1 MPQSVHCQKL
11 KTGVYYKQQR
21 KGDTTMK
28 QVTKDMNI
36 REMVMMDEGIA
47 EILMGAGMHC
57 LGCMMSHF
65 ENLEQACAVHGID
78 ADALVDQINEYLEA
92 QGE

>member
-1 MPQSVHCQKL
+1 
-11 KTGVYYKQQR
+11 
-21 KGDTTMK
+21 MK

-78 ADALVDQINEYLEA
+78 ADALVAQINEYLEA
-92 QGE
+92 QGD

>member
-1 MPQSVHCQKL
+1 
-11 KTGVYYKQQR
+11 
-21 KGDTTMK
+21 MK

-36 REMVMMDEGIA
+36 REMVLMDEGIA
-47 EILMGAGMHC
+47 QILMGAGMHC

-78 ADALVDQINEYLEA
+78 ADALVTEINEYLEA

>member
-1 MPQSVHCQKL
+1 
-11 KTGVYYKQQR
+11 
-21 KGDTTMK
+21 MK
-28 QVTKDMNI
+28 EVTKDMNI

-47 EILMGAGMHC
+47 EILMNAGMHC

-78 ADALVDQINEYLEA
+78 ADALVAEINEYLEA
-92 QGE
+92 QGA

>member
-1 MPQSVHCQKL
+1 
-11 KTGVYYKQQR
+11 
-21 KGDTTMK
+21 MK

-47 EILMGAGMHC
+47 QILMGAGMHC

-78 ADALVDQINEYLEA
+78 ADALVAEINEYLEA

>member
-1 MPQSVHCQKL
+1 MNNNN
-11 KTGVYYKQQR
+11 

-47 EILMGAGMHC
+47 QILMSAGMHC

-78 ADALVDQINEYLEA
+78 ADALVDEINEYLEA
-92 QGE
+92 KGE

>member
-1 MPQSVHCQKL
+1 
-11 KTGVYYKQQR
+11 
-21 KGDTTMK
+21 MK

-47 EILMGAGMHC
+47 QILMSAGMHC

-78 ADALVDQINEYLEA
+78 ADALVNQINEYLEA
-92 QGE
+92 KGE